1 MKVNHTNHNITI
13 IRGRKITQ
21 SQKRKQKL
29 NDILNQLSEF
39 DFFVCTSM
47 LKVFVHFELKNNS
60 WNKSFLRK
68 KLLESFIFK
77 FEKKRQEVTVAE
89 IIPNMLSINDKLD
102 SSVWF
107 QKVLFFETFSSNF
120 KSVESSFLLNLKNL
134 SNIFYP
140 FVQRQSDYLEESNS
154 STKFFFLSKN
164 R

>member
-1 MKVNHTNHNITI
+1 VGEANKVRTCQFEGEPHKPQHNNNQRKKNYSVSKAETKTNRYYKSIVWI
-13 IRGRKITQ
+13 W
-21 SQKRKQKL
+21 
-29 NDILNQLSEF
+29 
-39 DFFVCTSM
+39 FFCVCTSM

-134 SNIFYP
+134 SNRF
-140 FVQRQSDYLEESNS
+140 
-154 STKFFFLSKN
+154 
-164 R
+164 